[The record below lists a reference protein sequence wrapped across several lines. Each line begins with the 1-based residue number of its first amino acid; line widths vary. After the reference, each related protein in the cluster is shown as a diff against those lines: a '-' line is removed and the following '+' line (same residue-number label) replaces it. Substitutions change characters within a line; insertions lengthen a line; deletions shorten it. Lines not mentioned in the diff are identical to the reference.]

1 MIEDAAESVEK
12 AGVTFEATT
21 KDTNATEATVEGLS
35 DAMEGTDTSVGAVK
49 TRLEAVK
56 PTEDPILYGDAG
68 IGELASDPA
77 SASGLALGL
86 APPDSVALRA
96 TDNMDDVDD
105 EYNIER
111 LFEHGSL
118 RCGDTSEQEMGPPE
132 KHRGGARVCAFCAT
146 EKTVLWRRGWTNAGR
161 TSSVMLCNPCG
172 LQYKLRKMLGHVP
185 PDRQEESVAEAVNP
199 KANRRRAVGGSPDE
213 SVDRSRIAVKAKK
226 LESSRANA
234 EPKLSDMHPE
244 ITDMMSAAAE
254 AAVAGGGVA
263 EADSLPLALSPRP
276 VHMIA
281 AAATV
286 FPSTIMTSQDGTT
299 DGSCFVCGLDDEVDG
314 LLCDGCNRVYHMHC
328 LHLETVPKGD
338 WFCAGC
344 IRRGDVSVKGG
355 WRRERGGGFDNK
367 ELQKLKRWR
376 LVEDGD
382 TIKAQVFAKYKHAAV
397 PVWRDLFDILTT
409 GGYEMASNF
418 SKQHEINH
426 PHLWRTGV
434 RRFDGAVLSPFI
446 SAEYQTINTGNEDPH
461 QPYYVVYSD
470 KDWENLSEREMES
483 AAELQ
488 LRMSPL
494 V

>member
-1 MIEDAAESVEK
+1 
-12 AGVTFEATT
+12 
-21 KDTNATEATVEGLS
+21 
-35 DAMEGTDTSVGAVK
+35 
-49 TRLEAVK
+49 
-56 PTEDPILYGDAG
+56 
-68 IGELASDPA
+68 
-77 SASGLALGL
+77 
-86 APPDSVALRA
+86 
-96 TDNMDDVDD
+96 
-105 EYNIER
+105 
-111 LFEHGSL
+111 L

-146 EKTVLWRRGWTNAGR
+146 EKTVLWRRGWTDAGR
-161 TSSVMLCNPCG
+161 TSPVVLCNPCG
-172 LQYKLRKMLGHVP
+172 LQYKLRKMPGHVP

-199 KANRRRAVGGSPDE
+199 RANRRRAVRESPDE
-213 SVDRSRIAVKAKK
+213 SIDRSRSAVEEKK
-226 LESSRANA
+226 MKFSRADA
-234 EPKLSDMHPE
+234 EPKLSDIPPE
-244 ITDMMSAAAE
+244 ITNTMSAAAE

-276 VHMIA
+276 VHMTA

-286 FPSTIMTSQDGTT
+286 FPSTKMTSQDGTT
-299 DGSCFVCGLDDEVDG
+299 DCSCFACGLDDEVDG
-314 LLCDGCNRVYHMHC
+314 LLCDGCDRVYHMHC
-328 LHLETVPKGD
+328 LRLETVPEGD
-338 WFCAGC
+338 WFCPDC

-355 WRRERGGGFDNK
+355 WRRERGGGFHNK
-367 ELQKLKRWR
+367 DLQKLKRWR

-446 SAEYQTINTGNEDPH
+446 SAEYQSIITGNEDPH